1 MTPEQHDEDPRLHQL
16 DAPVDNG
23 EQEQRADQR
32 LGEGHLQ
39 DGGAQLDVLAA
50 CFHSDSPTLPGGGVG
65 WMDVHIKEKLM
76 TLCTL
81 T

>member
-1 MTPEQHDEDPRLHQL
+1 MTPEQHDEDPRLNQL
-16 DAPVDNG
+16 DGPVDNG
-23 EQEQRADQR
+23 EQEQRANQR

-50 CFHSDSPTLPGGGVG
+50 CFHSNSPALPGKRG
-65 WMDVHIKEKLM
+65 WMDVYIKEKLM
-76 TLCTL
+76 TLCSL